1 MNKVVLLAATHL
13 SLAFAGMVQAQSPD
27 GMWVDMRGKSLE
39 ESAFHY
45 RGIATD
51 IESLKTYLQ
60 DAPLE
65 GAAEGLPFYYPR
77 PDGGYLLLE
86 AYYSPI
92 MAPELEAKYPEIRTY
107 KVFGV
112 EDKGISGRIDTT
124 PRGFHGYVNTPD
136 AVMILEPEASFGSTG
151 NISQYRGF
159 FKEEA
164 PAGEPL
170 SCDAEEPGQDSSS
183 DFSYLRSLQMPELA
197 ARVTSGASYK
207 IYRMAM
213 GTTGEFTASV
223 SSDSSNP
230 SVVETQSYIVSVI
243 NRVNQ
248 IYEKEVASR
257 FQLVGDNDKLIY
269 TDSSTDPYTDKGKLL
284 NEHQDNVDNV
294 IGTGNYDIAHLL
306 NQFGGGLAFVGV
318 VCWDSYKAM
327 GRTGL
332 SDPDG
337 RFEYFVTDL
346 LAHELGH
353 QFGAGHTFNADS
365 GSCKDNRASR
375 SAWEV
380 GSGSTIMSYSGLC
393 DPQNIQR
400 NADDFFHG
408 GSLEQINDYL
418 TGGTGSSCGT
428 LVNTGNTPPT
438 VSAGADHT
446 IPANTPFMLT
456 ATADD
461 VDVSDVAGLT
471 YTWDQM
477 DLGSATTTTSQMR
490 TDDGARPLFRSFLG
504 ATSPTRYFPQLSAV
518 ISGDLASSFGET
530 LPTTDRELNFRVT
543 ARSGDF
549 GVDQDDVTL
558 TVDRDSGPFV
568 VTAPGAG
575 AYAGGQQL
583 DVTWN
588 VANTDLSPVNCSQVD
603 IELSKDGGN
612 SFGTVIRARAS
623 NDGFERV
630 TMPNTD
636 TGAGRIR
643 VKCSDNVFFN
653 ISPADFSLTSV
664 NTSGNLALTTIDASR
679 AEGDSGSMAFTFQ
692 VSRQYAVVDMT
703 VDYAVEGVGAN
714 PANAADFGGTL
725 PSGTVSLRA
734 GEFTKSFT
742 VTVSGDTNYES
753 SESFRVTISNP
764 TSGVVTQ
771 ASVQG
776 VIENDDEEPTE
787 DGGSTGGDNGQTN
800 NPDTNNGSSNNSGG
814 DSSGGGAA
822 WWLLLGLGFLRL
834 ASRRR

>member
-1 MNKVVLLAATHL
+1 MNKVVLLAAAQL

-27 GMWVDMRGKSLE
+27 GMWVDVRGKSLA

-51 IESLKTYLQ
+51 IESLKTYLEG
-60 DAPLE
+60 APLE
-65 GAAEGLPFYYPR
+65 GAAEGLSFYYPR
-77 PDGGYLLLE
+77 PDGGYLHLQ
-86 AYYSPI
+86 AFYSPI

-107 KVFGV
+107 KVVGV
-112 EDKGISGRIDTT
+112 DDEGISGRIDTT
-124 PRGFHGYVNTPD
+124 PRGFHGYVNTPET
-136 AVMILEPEASFGSTG
+136 VMVLEPEASFGSAG

-159 FKEEA
+159 FKEDA
-164 PAGEPL
+164 PEGEPL
-170 SCDAEEPGQDSSS
+170 KCDTEEHHQDQDSE
-183 DFSYLRSLQMPELA
+183 FSYLRSLAMPELA
-197 ARVTSGASYK
+197 ARMTTGDTYKVYK
-207 IYRMAM
+207 IAM
-213 GTTGEFTASV
+213 GATGEFSASV
-223 SSDSSNP
+223 SSDSRNP
-230 SVVETQSYIVSVI
+230 SVAETQAYIVTVI

-248 IYEKEVASR
+248 IYEKEVAAR
-257 FQLVGDNDKLIY
+257 FQLVADNDKLIY
-269 TDSSTDPYTDKGKLL
+269 TNSGTDPYSNEDSLL
-284 NEHQDNVDNV
+284 DEHQSNVDKV
-294 IGTGNYDIAHLL
+294 IGSDKYDIGHLL
-306 NQFGGGLAFVGV
+306 NQYGGGLAFVGV

-353 QFGAGHTFNADS
+353 QFGAGHTFNANS
-365 GSCKDNRASR
+365 GGCNGNRSSR

-393 DPQNIQR
+393 DPQNIQY
-400 NADDFFHG
+400 NADDYFHG

-418 TGGTGSSCGT
+418 TSSTGASCGT
-428 LVNTGNTPPT
+428 AVNAGNTPPT
-438 VSAGADHT
+438 VDAGADYA

-456 ATADD
+456 AVAND
-461 VDVSDVAGLT
+461 VDVGDMAGLT

-477 DLGSATTTTSQMR
+477 DLGSATSTTGQMS
-490 TDDGARPLFRSFLG
+490 TDDGSRPLFRSVQG
-504 ATSPTRYFPQLSAV
+504 TTSPTRYFPELSAIV
-518 ISGDLASSFGET
+518 SGDLGSSLGET

-549 GVDQDDVTL
+549 GVAQDDLIL
-558 TVDRDSGPFV
+558 TVDKDSGPFV

-575 AYAGGQQL
+575 AYSGGQQL

-588 VANTDLSPVNCSQVD
+588 VANTDLAPVSCTQVD
-603 IELSKDGGN
+603 IELSKDGGD
-612 SFGTVIRARAS
+612 SFTTVITKGVS

-636 TGAGRIR
+636 TGKGRVR

-653 ISPADFSLTSV
+653 ISPEDFSLTTV
-664 NTSGNLALTTIDASR
+664 NTSGNLSVTAVDASL
-679 AEGDSGSMAFTFQ
+679 AEGNSGRKAFTFR
-692 VSRQYAVVDMT
+692 VSRQFAVVDMT
-703 VDYAVEGVGAN
+703 IDYDVDGVGAN

-725 PSGTVSLRA
+725 PSGTVRLSA

-742 VTVSGDTNYES
+742 IDVSGDTGYEN

-764 TSGVVTQ
+764 SSGIVAQ
-771 ASVQG
+771 ASVEG
-776 VIENDDEEPTE
+776 LIENDDEKPTV
-787 DGGSTGGDNGQTN
+787 DSGDSGDTGSNTSPSSDN
-800 NPDTNNGSSNNSGG
+800 SS

-822 WWLLLGLGFLRL
+822 WWLLLGIALVRLG
-834 ASRRR
+834 ARRR